1 MPDLIILGV
10 ETGIAGGSLA
20 LIVNGSEIDSSVG
33 NKEIARAEEVLPSID
48 QLLRINSISIRQ
60 LSGIVIST
68 GPGSFTGVKSGIA
81 MALGLRAATSTVL
94 KGITAFKA
102 IKYSSDNRNMIVAIP
117 VGRGYIG
124 TQSFYSDGSHS
135 SPVLLSFSDFFDEL
149 KHMSVPV
156 FCHNSLVKEIEAA
169 NYPFVK
175 NAGENMAASVAR
187 AFNSPFADD
196 ALVPLYL
203 DRTAIDRSK

>member
-1 MPDLIILGV
+1 
-10 ETGIAGGSLA
+10 
-20 LIVNGSEIDSSVG
+20 
-33 NKEIARAEEVLPSID
+33 
-48 QLLRINSISIRQ
+48 
-60 LSGIVIST
+60 
-68 GPGSFTGVKSGIA
+68 
-81 MALGLRAATSTVL
+81 
-94 KGITAFKA
+94 
-102 IKYSSDNRNMIVAIP
+102 MIVAIP

-135 SPVLLSFSDFFDEL
+135 TPVLLSFSDFFDEL